1 VCSALDVNRKTELKE
16 DIMKG
21 MKREVARS
29 LVAVVLC
36 TTIALTACSTA
47 WIAQAEEI
55 VAALIPAAANLI
67 TLIAAVQ
74 GKGVSTTDLQLIQSS
89 SAQAQ
94 TDLQLIGTLITQYQ
108 QAVDAAT
115 QATLLTKIQ
124 TAIATVQSNLSGLLA
139 ALHISDAA
147 TEAKVTAVIGLIL
160 SEVRSLAAIIP
171 LVHSSSSTEQVSAA
185 LKTGKIRAPLTA
197 GQFRVSYNAIMT
209 AKTGN
214 AALDG
219 ASAKCRLHGA
229 GFWHGVGR

>member
-1 VCSALDVNRKTELKE
+1 MKSKKLNVVRALSAL
-16 DIMKG
+16 
-21 MKREVARS
+21 
-29 LVAVVLC
+29 VLC
-36 TTIALTACSTA
+36 ATMILTACSTA
-47 WIAQAEEI
+47 WIAEAEQI

-67 TLIAAVQ
+67 TLIVAVQ
-74 GKGVSTTDLQLIQSS
+74 GKGVSTADLQLIQNS

-160 SEVRSLAAIIP
+160 SEVQSLAAIIP
-171 LVHSSSSTEQVSAA
+171 LVHSSSSTEQVSVA
-185 LKTGKIRAPLTA
+185 LETGKIKAPLTA
-197 GQFRVSYNAIMT
+197 SQFRRSYNAIMT

-219 ASAKCRLHGA
+219 ASAKCRLRGL
-229 GFWHGVGR
+229 GFWHGVGAVIGEAEFGK